1 MQDHDEKKKKN
12 DYPVPQGLSGGG
24 VQQAAFDFYALA
36 PGTSITEIADPVR
49 LKKNNAAIYVQNS
62 SFNLVTRRMINACMY
77 IARPNIL
84 TKDRHEVDLDY
95 FLFLCNFNSRN
106 VRHLR
111 EEFRKIL
118 TTPIEAAILDAGNPE
133 RDLWHGTPLLYDIT
147 LGRGKISF
155 RVPES
160 LRNSIHHPETYTY
173 LSLRTLANFSSQ
185 YAHVLYEIASSMHY
199 RGDTGWWTVEEF
211 RNLMGATGDV
221 HREFKFLKQKVI
233 NPAMKQINED
243 SDLLLTLDLRKD
255 GRTITHVRFLIEMKP
270 ERKNQE
276 ALQLSESLYK
286 MLYETFGLS
295 DDTIRALT
303 EEYPADYIH
312 EKADFTVARSRGGKI
327 ENISGFF
334 LQALKDNYR
343 APAEVKKEI
352 EHRKQSEDVLR
363 NVKERESRRAK
374 SDAAMRQM
382 CLGRF
387 DALSEIERNALL
399 AEFEDGLA
407 KPFRKYL
414 KEQGLEHKLVNA
426 EWETF
431 LARKFGPESE

>member
-12 DYPVPQGLSGGG
+12 DYPVPQGVSGRD

-173 LSLRTLANFSSQ
+173 LSLRTLANISSQ
-185 YAHVLYEIASSMHY
+185 YAHVL
-199 RGDTGWWTVEEF
+199 
-211 RNLMGATGDV
+211 
-221 HREFKFLKQKVI
+221 
-233 NPAMKQINED
+233 
-243 SDLLLTLDLRKD
+243 
-255 GRTITHVRFLIEMKP
+255 
-270 ERKNQE
+270 
-276 ALQLSESLYK
+276 
-286 MLYETFGLS
+286 
-295 DDTIRALT
+295 
-303 EEYPADYIH
+303 
-312 EKADFTVARSRGGKI
+312 
-327 ENISGFF
+327 
-334 LQALKDNYR
+334 
-343 APAEVKKEI
+343 
-352 EHRKQSEDVLR
+352 
-363 NVKERESRRAK
+363 
-374 SDAAMRQM
+374 
-382 CLGRF
+382 
-387 DALSEIERNALL
+387 
-399 AEFEDGLA
+399 
-407 KPFRKYL
+407 
-414 KEQGLEHKLVNA
+414 
-426 EWETF
+426 
-431 LARKFGPESE
+431 

>member
-1 MQDHDEKKKKN
+1 MKN
-12 DYPVPQGLSGGG
+12 NEYPAPQGDGGQE
-24 VQQAAFDFYALA
+24 VQQKAFDFYALA

-147 LGRGKISF
+147 LGRGKLSF

-185 YAHVLYEIASSMHY
+185 YAHVLYEIASSMHF
-199 RGDTGWWTVEEF
+199 RGETGWWTVDEF

-243 SDLLLTLDLRKD
+243 SDLLLTLDVRKD
-255 GRTITHVRFLIEMKP
+255 GRTITHVRFLIEMKHD
-270 ERKNQE
+270 RKKQE

-286 MLYETFGLS
+286 TLYETFGLS
-295 DDTIRALT
+295 DETIRALAV
-303 EEYPADYIH
+303 EYPPDYIH
-312 EKADFTVARSRGGKI
+312 EKADFTVARSRSGKI
-327 ENISGFF
+327 DNISGFF
-334 LQALKDNYR
+334 LSALKDNYR
-343 APAEVKKEI
+343 APAEVKKEL
-352 EHRKQSEDVLR
+352 ELRKQSEDMLR
-363 NVKERESRRAK
+363 SVKERESRRAK
-374 SDAAMRQM
+374 SDVAMRQM

-387 DALSEIERNALL
+387 DALSEIERDALSS
-399 AEFEDGLA
+399 EFESMLA
-407 KPFRKYL
+407 APFRKFYR
-414 KEQGLEHKLVNA
+414 ERGLENKLVNA
-426 EWETF
+426 EWESF
-431 LARKFGPESE
+431 LARKFGPDAT

>member
-1 MQDHDEKKKKN
+1 MQPTDEEKKN
-12 DYPVPQGLSGGG
+12 NYFPASLEEGGQDS
-24 VQQAAFDFYALA
+24 QQKAFDFYALA
-36 PGTSITEIADPVR
+36 PGTSIAEIADPVR

-77 IARPNIL
+77 IARSNIL

-118 TTPIEAAILDAGNPE
+118 TTPIEAAILDSANPE

-147 LGRGKISF
+147 LGRGKLSF
-155 RVPES
+155 RIPES

-185 YAHVLYEIASSMHY
+185 YSHVLYEIASSMHF
-199 RGDTGWWTVEEF
+199 RGETDWWTVDEF

-243 SDLLLTLDLRKD
+243 SDLLLTLDVRKD
-255 GRTITHVRFLIEMKP
+255 KRTITHVRFFIDMKP
-270 ERKNQE
+270 DRKKRE
-276 ALQLSESLYK
+276 ALQLSELLYK
-286 MLYETFGLS
+286 TLYETFGLS
-295 DDTIRALT
+295 DEIIRSLA

-312 EKADFTVARSRGGKI
+312 EKADFTVSRSRSGKI
-327 ENISGFF
+327 GNISGFF
-334 LQALKDNYR
+334 LSALKDNYR
-343 APAEVKKEI
+343 APTEVKKEL
-352 EHRKQSEDVLR
+352 EHRKQSEDLLR

-374 SDAAMRQM
+374 SDVAMRQM

-387 DALSEIERNALL
+387 DALSQIEREALSL
-399 AEFEDGLA
+399 AFESTLA
-407 KPFRKYL
+407 TPFRKFY
-414 KEQGLEHKLVNA
+414 KEQGLDNKLVNA
-426 EWETF
+426 EWELF
-431 LARKFGPESE
+431 LARKFGPDE